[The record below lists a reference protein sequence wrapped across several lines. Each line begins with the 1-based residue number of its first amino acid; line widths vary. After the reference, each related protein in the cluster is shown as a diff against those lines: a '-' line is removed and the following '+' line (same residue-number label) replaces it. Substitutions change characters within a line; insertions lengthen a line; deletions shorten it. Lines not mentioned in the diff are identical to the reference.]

1 MPLAR
6 RSSASGGND
15 DALHLASA
23 ALSNPIQIL
32 RKSFLDLKANALR
45 NLVRMKRPQ
54 FFLNCC
60 LSIFAHFKKN
70 DSLAAD
76 LDYLVP
82 GTDRLH
88 DGQYL
93 RAGNGPVCA

>member
-15 DALHLASA
+15 DAVHLASA

-32 RKSFLDLKANALR
+32 TKSFLDLKANDLR

-54 FFLNCC
+54 FFLKCC
-60 LSIFAHFKKN
+60 LSIFAKLKKN
-70 DSLAAD
+70 ENLVAD
-76 LDYLVP
+76 LDSLVP
-82 GTDRLH
+82 AIDRSYH
-88 DGQYL
+88 EQNI
-93 RAGNGPVCA
+93 APVTVPI